1 MIKSPLEVIGEVNS
15 SREAFDSDR
24 VLAVEN
30 ERVGRR
36 PGLYLD
42 ETAVEPEVIKL
53 NETAKEV
60 EAVGAEGKKPYIAA
74 KEETVD
80 DFVNNFNAFVN

>member
-1 MIKSPLEVIGEVNS
+1 MNKNSLEVIGEVNS

-24 VLAVEN
+24 VLAGEN
-30 ERVGRR
+30 ERVERR

-42 ETAVEPEVIKL
+42 QSAVEPEVIKL
-53 NETAKEV
+53 DETAKEV
-60 EAVGAEGKKPYIAA
+60 EAVGAEGKKPYIVV